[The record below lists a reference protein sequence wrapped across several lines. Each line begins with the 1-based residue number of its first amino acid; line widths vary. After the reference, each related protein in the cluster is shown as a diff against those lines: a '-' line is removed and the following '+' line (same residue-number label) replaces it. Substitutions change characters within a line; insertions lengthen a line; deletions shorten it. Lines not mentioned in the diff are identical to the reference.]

1 MPGLPILRR
10 LAGCGLTAALLV
22 SCSIRLPV
30 PSEPAA
36 RTKGSALQAEACAA
50 PEPQVNVRRAP
61 WHANPPQDPDVLV
74 WLIADKWHTGMVF
87 PYAWLEESGFVP
99 PADFGH
105 PRFVTMSW
113 GNRNAY
119 SREGIDH
126 YWKFMQVILTPTP
139 SVMEVIPVEWNVTEV
154 LPQQRI
160 WRKLVARTRG
170 PALARFLNKCSA
182 TGPDGRPKVVRPSS
196 WGHGVQLECRYS
208 YFIPRVCNVWTVQ
221 TIECLGGTID
231 PWFALTA
238 DGLVRQAE
246 KPPNDFE
253 LVWPG
258 NGEIH

>member
-1 MPGLPILRR
+1 MRGLPILRL
-10 LAGCGLTAALLV
+10 LAGCVLVAALLD

-30 PSEPAA
+30 QPQP
-36 RTKGSALQAEACAA
+36 RIKDFPPQAETSA
-50 PEPQVNVRRAP
+50 PPVPRIKVRLDCLPARP
-61 WHANPPQDPDVLV
+61 RQDPDVLV

-99 PADFGH
+99 PAGFGH
-105 PRFVTMSW
+105 PQFVTMSW
-113 GNRNAY
+113 GNRSAY

-126 YWKFMQVILTPTP
+126 YWKLMQVILTPTP
-139 SVMEVIPVEWNVTEV
+139 SVMEIIPVEWNVTEV

-170 PALARFLNKCSA
+170 PALACFLNECS
-182 TGPDGRPKVVRPSS
+182 TSGPDGRPKVVRPSS

-221 TIECLGGTID
+221 TIECLGGRID

-238 DGLVRQAE
+238 DGLVSQAE

-258 NGEIH
+258 NGKTP